1 MRLWAGRLIW
11 LKRRMAPDFFHRFVL
26 VHASIR
32 GVEYVTGLAMFAA
45 EGDAEADAG
54 ISKPMT
60 TQRTVDRFEF
70 FTQQGFMAFLSQ
82 DRKLVT
88 A

>member
-11 LKRRMAPDFFHRFVL
+11 LKRWMAPDFFHRFVL

-32 GVEYVTGLAMFAA
+32 GVEYVAGLAKLAT

-54 ISKPMT
+54 IAKSMT
-60 TQRTVDRFEF
+60 AQRTIDRFEF